1 MSREI
6 EIRFLRP
13 EDIDRV
19 LEIAA
24 AVKHAPHWSRLEY
37 ETSLGGD
44 PLRFAQAARTAD
56 GTLAGF
62 VVASL
67 VPPESEIEF
76 IAVAPEYQ
84 RRGIGRAL
92 LTAAME
98 ELRRRGVT
106 QVLLEVRESNVSAQA
121 MYRNAGFVETRRRSG
136 YYSDPVEDA
145 ILLQL
150 QI

>member
-1 MSREI
+1 MKSDV

-13 EDIDRV
+13 ADLDRV
-19 LEIAA
+19 LEISG
-24 AVKHAPHWSRLEY
+24 AVEHPPRWRRADY
-37 ETSLGGD
+37 EISLGGD
-44 PLRFAQAARTAD
+44 PLRFAQGAWVGD

-76 IAVAPEYQ
+76 IAVAPELQ

-92 LTAAME
+92 LGAAMG
-98 ELRRRGVT
+98 ELKRRGVT
-106 QVLLEVRESNVSAQA
+106 QVLLEVRASNVSAQA

-145 ILLQL
+145 LLFQL